1 MAIREVKNYDV
12 AYYAGAKNVSGHPY
26 RAIIGLRDENNMLVG
41 AAFFHHSPST
51 MPVADTQKANGY
63 ISCHYPAEH
72 YPFIIDLLRNEKPIF
87 VEFEVTA
94 GNVGNIRTSAEP
106 VGEGES
112 ASEPPAPVEAE

>member
-1 MAIREVKNYDV
+1 MAIKEIKNYDV

-26 RAIIGLRDENNMLVG
+26 RAVIGLRDENNNLLG
-41 AAFFHHSPST
+41 AAYFHHSSAT
-51 MPVADTQKANGY
+51 MPNADTQKVTGY

-72 YPFIIDLLRNEKPIF
+72 YPYVLDLLRNEKPVF
-87 VEFEVTA
+87 LEFEVSA

-112 ASEPPAPVEAE
+112 SE